1 MTHIP
6 ASCDLLHDSRDDVS
20 DAITP
25 TAMQLEVIALL
36 ELNPAGHRLVRL
48 TRRDRQH
55 VDAIVAA
62 LAAARSCA
70 PVPIPPPRPALSA
83 SPAQSSRRNLS

>member
-20 DAITP
+20 DAIVPTP
-25 TAMQLEVIALL
+25 GQAEVITLL
-36 ELNPAGHRLVRL
+36 ELNPGGHRLVRL

-55 VDAIVAA
+55 VDAVAA
-62 LAAARSCA
+62 ALTAARTCT
-70 PVPIPPPRPALSA
+70 PIPTPRLPVEPVGA
-83 SPAQSSRRNLS
+83 S